1 MTKDLVERVVQANPA
16 YKFRVILFNG
26 PPGVGKDTLALYAQ
40 SFDTRS
46 RHVKFVS
53 TMKMA
58 VAHLF
63 NYPIELMET
72 AKDDKEYIKFGKTI
86 REHQIAIGLAMR
98 DIYGEEIF
106 GRMLADR
113 ILGMPMQ
120 TPFVVVSDLGFT
132 GELGPLKEAVGAERL
147 TLFRL
152 YQEGKTFDQDSRSY
166 IRGENFG
173 IKTFDVQNPFG
184 KREEAKFMI
193 KTYIESII
201 AERNNT

>member
-1 MTKDLVERVVQANPA
+1 MTQANPA

-40 SFDTRS
+40 SLDSRS

-72 AKDDKEYIKFGKTI
+72 AKDDQEHAKFGKTI
-86 REHQIAIGLAMR
+86 REHQIAIGLAVR

-113 ILGMPMQ
+113 ILRMPMQ
-120 TPFVVVSDLGFT
+120 TPYVVVSDAGFT
-132 GELGPLKEAVGAERL
+132 GELTALTEAIGPERL

-152 YQEGKTFDQDSRSY
+152 YQEGKTFAGDSRSY
-166 IRGENFG
+166 LRGEKFD
-173 IKTFDVQNPFG
+173 IKSFDVQNPFG
-184 KREEAKFMI
+184 KREEAKFMV
-193 KTYIESII
+193 KAYIDKII
-201 AERNNT
+201 EERNNT

>member
-98 DIYGEEIF
+98 NIYGEEIF

-120 TPFVVVSDLGFT
+120 TPYVVISDLGFP
-132 GELGPLKEAVGAERL
+132 GELGALNEAIGPERL

-152 YQEGKTFDQDSRSY
+152 YQEGKTFAEDCRSY

-173 IKTFDVQNPFG
+173 IKTYDIQNPHG
-184 KREEAKFMI
+184 DRAAAKFFI
-193 KTYIESII
+193 KAFMDKIIE
-201 AERNNT
+201 ERNS